1 LYVAASRAKRQLI
14 IIDSREAIEKFWKF
28 ATDPKIIE
36 VLAKNNNDFADW
48 QEKIDYIVRGSQEA
62 WTGESIDITAQ
73 AYEYKNQGYSARDP
87 YLLRQAALSFRSI
100 VNRIESVKCFALAFE
115 LEERFDEVYLKTLL
129 PPGLFNLLKKLGC
142 RSN

>member
-1 LYVAASRAKRQLI
+1 MSSILNP
-14 IIDSREAIEKFWKF
+14 EE
-28 ATDPKIIE
+28 P
-36 VLAKNNNDFADW
+36 FADW